1 MAEEILVNRTI
12 IRVRFLD
19 GSVFID
25 AIDLI
30 NYLTSEQDI
39 KKIKQRIVEL
49 NNEMSAK
56 NGVSIT
62 LQTKVE

>member
-1 MAEEILVNRTI
+1 MKEEILVNRTI